1 MTLVV
6 DASVAVRWL
15 FAMDGVAQ
23 ADALLQSGEPLIAP
37 DLVFSEI
44 TNAAWKMTALAA
56 LPRETAAEALLK
68 SSDFFQEIVASR
80 ELKDPALAIAIELR
94 HPAYDCFYL
103 ALAGQRDC
111 QMVTADE
118 RLLTRCTGT
127 PFAKR
132 IRPLVN
138 ARSDRRR

>member
-15 FAMDGVAQ
+15 VDMDGVAQ

-44 TNAAWKMTALAA
+44 TNAAWKMTALAD
-56 LPRETAAEALLK
+56 LPRETATEAVLK
-68 SSDFFQEIVASR
+68 SSDFFQEIVACR
-80 ELKDPALAIAIELR
+80 ELKELALAIAIELR

-103 ALAGQRDC
+103 ALAQQRDC
-111 QMVTADE
+111 QMITADE
-118 RLLTRCTGT
+118 RLLARCAGS

-138 ARSDRRR
+138 VRLGRRR

>member
-15 FAMDGVAQ
+15 FDMDGVTQ
-23 ADALLQSGEPLIAP
+23 ADALLQSGEALIAP

-56 LPRETAAEALLK
+56 LPGETAAELVLR
-68 SSDFFQEIVASR
+68 SGDFFHEIVASR

-118 RLLTRCTGT
+118 RLMARCVGT
-127 PFAKR
+127 PFSKL
-132 IRPLVN
+132 IKPLVS
-138 ARSDRRR
+138 ARSGRRR

>member
-15 FAMDGVAQ
+15 FDIDGAAQ
-23 ADALLQSGEPLIAP
+23 ADSLLQSGEPLIAP

-56 LPRETAAEALLK
+56 LPRETAAEAVLK
-68 SSDFFQEIVASR
+68 SSDFFQEIVACR
-80 ELKDPALAIAIELR
+80 ELKDLALAIAIELR

-103 ALAGQRDC
+103 ALAEQRDC
-111 QMVTADE
+111 QLVTADE
-118 RLLTRCTGT
+118 RLLARCAGT
-127 PFAKR
+127 PLAKR
-132 IRPLVN
+132 IKPLVN
-138 ARSDRRR
+138 ARSGRRR

>member
-15 FAMDGVAQ
+15 FDMDDVAQ

-44 TNAAWKMTALAA
+44 TNAVWKMTALAT
-56 LPRETAAEALLK
+56 LPHATAAEAVLK

-80 ELKDPALAIAIELR
+80 ELNDAALAIAIELR

-103 ALAGQRDC
+103 ALAQQRDC
-111 QMVTADE
+111 QMITADE
-118 RLLTRCTGT
+118 RLLGRCTGT

-132 IRPLVN
+132 IRPLVS
-138 ARSDRRR
+138 ARSSRRR

>member
-6 DASVAVRWL
+6 DANVAVRWL
-15 FAMDGVAQ
+15 FDMDGVTQ
-23 ADALLQSGEPLIAP
+23 ADALLQSGEALIAP

-56 LPRETAAEALLK
+56 LPGGTAAQAVLR
-68 SSDFFQEIVASR
+68 SGDFFQEIIASR

-103 ALAGQRDC
+103 ALAEQRDC

-118 RLLTRCTGT
+118 RLLARCVGT
-127 PFAKR
+127 SFARR
-132 IRPLVN
+132 IKPLVN
-138 ARSDRRR
+138 ARSGRRR

>member
-15 FAMDGVAQ
+15 FDMDGVAQ

-37 DLVFSEI
+37 DLVFSEV
-44 TNAAWKMTALAA
+44 TNAAWKMTALAD
-56 LPRETAAEALLK
+56 LPRETATEAVLK
-68 SSDFFQEIVASR
+68 SSDFFQEIVACR
-80 ELKDPALAIAIELR
+80 ELKELALAIAIELR

-103 ALAGQRDC
+103 ALAQQRDC
-111 QMVTADE
+111 QMITADE
-118 RLLTRCTGT
+118 RLLARCAGS

-138 ARSDRRR
+138 VRLGRRR

>member
-15 FAMDGVAQ
+15 FDMDGVTQ
-23 ADALLQSGEPLIAP
+23 ADALLQSGEALIAP

-56 LPRETAAEALLK
+56 LPGGTAAQAVLR
-68 SSDFFQEIVASR
+68 SGDFFQEIIASR

-103 ALAGQRDC
+103 ALAEQRDC

-118 RLLTRCTGT
+118 RLLARCVGT
-127 PFAKR
+127 SFARR
-132 IRPLVN
+132 IKPLVN
-138 ARSDRRR
+138 ARSGRRR

>member
-6 DASVAVRWL
+6 DASVAARWL
-15 FAMDGVAQ
+15 FDMDGAAQ

-44 TNAAWKMTALAA
+44 ANAAWKMTALAA
-56 LPRETAAEALLK
+56 LPRETAAEAVLK
-68 SSDFFQEIVASR
+68 SGDFFQEIVACR
-80 ELKDPALAIAIELR
+80 ELKDTALAIAIELR

-103 ALAGQRDC
+103 ALAQLRDC
-111 QMVTADE
+111 QMITADE
-118 RLLTRCTGT
+118 RLLARCADT

-138 ARSDRRR
+138 ARSGRRR

>member
-15 FAMDGVAQ
+15 FDMNGAAQ

-56 LPRETAAEALLK
+56 LPRETAVEAVLK
-68 SSDFFQEIVASR
+68 SSDFFQEIVACR
-80 ELKDPALAIAIELR
+80 ELKDTALAIAIELR

-103 ALAGQRDC
+103 ALAEQRDC
-111 QMVTADE
+111 QMVTTDE
-118 RLLTRCTGT
+118 RLLARCAGT

-132 IRPLVN
+132 IKPLVN
-138 ARSDRRR
+138 ARSGRRR

>member
-15 FAMDGVAQ
+15 FDIDGAAQ

-56 LPRETAAEALLK
+56 LPGETAAQAVLR
-68 SSDFFQEIVASR
+68 SGDFIQEIVASR

-94 HPAYDCFYL
+94 HLAYDCFYL
-103 ALAGQRDC
+103 ALAEQRDC
-111 QMVTADE
+111 QIVTADE
-118 RLLTRCTGT
+118 RLLARCVGT
-127 PFAKR
+127 SFARR
-132 IRPLVN
+132 IKPLVN
-138 ARSDRRR
+138 ARSGRRR

>member
-15 FAMDGVAQ
+15 VDMDGVAQ

-37 DLVFSEI
+37 DLVFSEV
-44 TNAAWKMTALAA
+44 TNAAWKMTALAD
-56 LPRETAAEALLK
+56 LPRETATEAVLK
-68 SSDFFQEIVASR
+68 SSDFFQEIVACR
-80 ELKDPALAIAIELR
+80 ELKELALAIAIELR

-103 ALAGQRDC
+103 ALAQQRDC
-111 QMVTADE
+111 QMITADE
-118 RLLTRCTGT
+118 RLLARCAGS

-138 ARSDRRR
+138 VRLGRRR

>member
-15 FAMDGVAQ
+15 FDIDGVAQ
-23 ADALLQSGEPLIAP
+23 ADALLQRDEPLIAP

-56 LPRETAAEALLK
+56 LPRETAAEAVLK
-68 SSDFFQEIVASR
+68 SGDFFQEIVASH
-80 ELKDPALAIAIELR
+80 ELKDAALAIAIGLR

-103 ALAGQRDC
+103 ALAEQRDC

-118 RLLTRCTGT
+118 RLLARCVGT
-127 PFAKR
+127 LFAKR
-132 IRPLVN
+132 IRPLITG
-138 ARSDRRR
+138 RSGRRR

>member
-15 FAMDGVAQ
+15 VDMDGVAQ
-23 ADALLQSGEPLIAP
+23 ADALLQRGEPLIAP

-44 TNAAWKMTALAA
+44 TNAAWKMTALAD
-56 LPRETAAEALLK
+56 LPRETATEAVLK
-68 SSDFFQEIVASR
+68 SSDFVQEIVACR
-80 ELKDPALAIAIELR
+80 ELKELALAIAIELR

-103 ALAGQRDC
+103 ALAQQRDC
-111 QMVTADE
+111 QMITADV
-118 RLLTRCTGT
+118 RLLARCAGS

-132 IRPLVN
+132 IENYGRNL
-138 ARSDRRR
+138 

>member
-1 MTLVV
+1 MALVV

-15 FAMDGVAQ
+15 FDMDGVAQ
-23 ADALLQSGEPLIAP
+23 ADALLQSTEPLISP

-44 TNAAWKMTALAA
+44 TNVAWKMVVFAT
-56 LPRETAAEALLK
+56 LPAEAAAESVQK
-68 SSDFFQEIVASR
+68 SGDFFHEIVASR
-80 ELKDPALAIAIELR
+80 ELKDAALAISVELR

-103 ALAGQRDC
+103 ALAEQRDC

-118 RLLTRCTGT
+118 RLLARCAKT

-132 IRPLVN
+132 VRPLIT
-138 ARSDRRR
+138 APSTRRR